1 VGHFENIQKTLEMK
15 IKFLCTLVMVASLI
29 HNTTFAQK
37 DLAINVTNNKQFHP
51 TALSP
56 TVLNFNAVINS
67 ERVLLSWTLD
77 KNQAVDQIEVERSTN
92 EKDFV
97 MAGLVFGTDQPD
109 KVEYLF
115 YEKNKKSKLFYR
127 LRIINK
133 DRSVSY
139 SPIISPEPNDT
150 KP

>member
-15 IKFLCTLVMVASLI
+15 FKFLCTLVMVVSLI

-37 DLAINVTNNKQFHP
+37 DLAVNASNNKQFHP
-51 TALSP
+51 PALSA
-56 TVLNFNAVINS
+56 VVVNFNATINN

-109 KVEYLF
+109 KVDYLF
-115 YEKNKKSKLFYR
+115 YEKNKKVKLFYR

-139 SPIISPEPNDT
+139 SSIISPESNDT